1 MDQQGVVPGAEVGR
15 WIEVRR
21 QFRAPWQVVFRHWIE
36 PHELAA
42 WFGPVGFDVTEF
54 TVDPVEG
61 GTWLVGLRAPSGDRF
76 TLRGEYRLIEPPA
89 RLRFTWELGGGVEAP
104 QATEVD
110 VVLRP
115 DEGTTKLALRQ
126 GPFTSTRAREQHRR
140 AWKSTLESLAL
151 KLAEDEAE

>member
-1 MDQQGVVPGAEVGR
+1 MDENGTLPAVEAGR

-21 QFRAPWQVVFRHWIE
+21 RFRAPWQVVFRHWVE
-36 PHELAA
+36 PNELSA
-42 WFGPVGFDVTEF
+42 WFGPVGYDVTEF

-61 GTWLVGLRAPSGDRF
+61 GEWQVGLRAPSGDRF
-76 TLRGEYRLIEPPA
+76 TLRGRYLLVDPPG

-110 VVLRP
+110 VSLRP
-115 DEGTTKLALRQ
+115 EEGATRLLLRQ
-126 GPFTSTRAREQHRR
+126 GPFASPRAREQHRR

-151 KLAEDEAE
+151 KLSEEETL